1 MLFVV
6 WPKVLYVMFKVENM
20 AGRTLKCV
28 YDVVTHISAMFLSQQ
43 LADFG
48 C

>member
-1 MLFVV
+1 
-6 WPKVLYVMFKVENM
+6 MFKVENM

-28 YDVVTHISAMFLSQQ
+28 YDVVTHIWGAVLLSQR
-43 LADFG
+43 LSE